1 MTEIL
6 VFGLSG
12 QVGDAL
18 LPMLRESGY
27 SVTALSRTQK
37 LPDLNIV
44 WQHAGFENFKPEKK
58 IYDAII
64 SLGPLD
70 AFSNWL
76 SASNVRS
83 KKIVALS
90 STSVTTKKCSPD
102 PCERKLSQLLVDSEK
117 KIIRIAEEIP
127 MDVII
132 LRPTLIYGVGRDQSL
147 SRWLN
152 MARRFKF
159 VVLPRNAGGLR
170 QPVHV
175 EDVARAVFNSADA
188 RVNGLHVLELPGGE
202 VLAFDQMLLRSLRVH
217 LPATRIFRIPD
228 CCFRFLIRMAGVF
241 GLAKDLGSGFF
252 ARLTEDW
259 VFDAEPVERVLGCRT
274 RPFSP

>member
-18 LPMLRESGY
+18 LPMLRDSGY
-27 SVTALSRTQK
+27 SVTALSRMSK
-37 LPDLNIV
+37 RPDANIA
-44 WQHAGFENFKPEKK
+44 WQQAGFESFKPEEKT
-58 IYDAII
+58 YDAVI

-70 AFSNWL
+70 AFSDWL
-76 SASNVRS
+76 TASNVRS
-83 KKIVALS
+83 KKIVVLS
-90 STSVTTKKCSPD
+90 STSVTTKKSSPD
-102 PCERKLSQLLVDSEK
+102 PSERKLSQLLADSEK
-117 KIIRIAEEIP
+117 KIIRIAEETP

-170 QPVHV
+170 QPVHAG
-175 EDVARAVFNSADA
+175 DVARAVFNSVDA
-188 RVNGLHVLELPGGE
+188 RVNGLHILELPGGE
-202 VLAFDQMLLRSLRVH
+202 ALAFDEMLLRTLRVH
-217 LPATRIFRIPD
+217 LPATRIFRVPD
-228 CCFRFLIRMAGVF
+228 DFFRLFIRMAGVF
-241 GLAKDLGSGFF
+241 GLAKGLGPGFF